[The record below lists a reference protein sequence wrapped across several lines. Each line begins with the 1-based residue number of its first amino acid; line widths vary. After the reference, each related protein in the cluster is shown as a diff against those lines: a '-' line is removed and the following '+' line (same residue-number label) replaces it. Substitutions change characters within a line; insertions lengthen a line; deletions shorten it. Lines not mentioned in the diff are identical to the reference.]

1 MQVSVSG
8 ERILAASGKCIRAA
22 GVYGSKKEYRSG
34 LFLGRYFFVPCI
46 GRSLKAGIRILQHEL
61 IGQLSVVNSA
71 HPGQAP
77 CPCWASIVPQ
87 LGKHRAHFLVKSQ
100 TKSNL
105 LKDKIQASPNDRF
118 GINEKCK
125 NEKNCQIVWFFVVMF

>member
-1 MQVSVSG
+1 MLMVSVFA
-8 ERILAASGKCIRAA
+8 LL
-22 GVYGSKKEYRSG
+22 VYTVQKKNIAQV
-34 LFLGRYFFVPCI
+34 LFLGDIFFVPCI
-46 GRSLKAGIRILQHEL
+46 GKILKAGIRILQYEL

-118 GINEKCK
+118 GLNTR
-125 NEKNCQIVWFFVVMF
+125 